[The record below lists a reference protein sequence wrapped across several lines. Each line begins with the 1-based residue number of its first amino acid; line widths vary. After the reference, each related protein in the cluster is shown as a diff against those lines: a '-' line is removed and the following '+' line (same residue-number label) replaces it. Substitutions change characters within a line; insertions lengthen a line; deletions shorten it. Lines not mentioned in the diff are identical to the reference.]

1 MHSGC
6 VLLLADNN
14 NFFYSYHDVYFSFYK
29 QSKRLRVCSSLDSC
43 AFNSFSFACDIDL
56 LVYLYELMK
65 FGEMKIMSEI
75 FPSGYA
81 RVHANTVY
89 LACHIFR
96 AQTKFTTSYN
106 FTKCIASLINLLFF
120 SPLAIYLK
128 MGTFFLVLWFSA

>member
-1 MHSGC
+1 
-6 VLLLADNN
+6 
-14 NFFYSYHDVYFSFYK
+14 
-29 QSKRLRVCSSLDSC
+29 VCSSLDSC

-96 AQTKFTTSYN
+96 AQTTFTTSYN